1 MGMSDGVREAGVV
14 ELISAR
20 WVRVCSLFSSAK
32 NIALTALAILL
43 LLSGTSWAAPGGQL
57 TRGREMQA
65 PVAAWAQS
73 GRFDTRPLGGLGQEH
88 LPQWFRQHQNLSP
101 EAQERVLRN
110 EPGFNRLPVA
120 VQQRL
125 LKRLRQLDAMPPFE
139 RERTLQRMEALERL
153 SPEQREQVRN
163 AVQQVTLMPPDR
175 RRMMHD
181 AFHELSQMNPEQ
193 RSAVLNSARFRAQYS
208 NWERQML
215 STLLSVQP
223 YTVGPIQ
230 GPGLQYGRR
239 R

>member
-1 MGMSDGVREAGVV
+1 MGMSDGVREDGVV
-14 ELISAR
+14 ELIRGR
-20 WVRVCSLFSSAK
+20 WVHVFSLFSSAK
-32 NIALTALAILL
+32 NIALAALAILL

-57 TRGREMQA
+57 RGGREMKA
-65 PVAAWAQS
+65 PVAWAQR
-73 GRFDTRPLGGLGQEH
+73 GGFDRQRIGGQGKEH
-88 LPQWFRQHQNLSP
+88 LPEWFRQHQNLP
-101 EAQERVLRN
+101 PQAQERALRN
-110 EPGFNRLPVA
+110 EPGFSRLPVA

-125 LKRLRQLDAMPPFE
+125 LKRLQQLDAMPPFE

-163 AVQQVTLMPPDR
+163 AMQQVTMMPPDR

-193 RSAVLNSARFRAQYS
+193 RWAVLNSARFRAQYS